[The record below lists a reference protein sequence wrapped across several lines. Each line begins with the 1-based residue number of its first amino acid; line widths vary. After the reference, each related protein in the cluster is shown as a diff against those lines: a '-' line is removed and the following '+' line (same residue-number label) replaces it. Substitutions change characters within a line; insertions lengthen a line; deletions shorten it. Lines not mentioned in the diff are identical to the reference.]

1 MERTLISLTLP
12 PTTLSLLESAGF
24 VCVRDVLE
32 YASTPIQLARELNA
46 TNQEALAVLRLV
58 EEGVSSASSTGPSAA
73 EKVVST
79 SSSSAVTALEL
90 LSGQRRGIVSFIK
103 GLDKLF
109 DGGIPIGEVTEMCGV
124 PGIGKTQLSM
134 QLAVDVQI
142 PTAFG
147 GISGEAVYIDT
158 EGSLM
163 VDRLA
168 QIAGS
173 LVAHLRKTAATRER
187 VNLIESAAQLS
198 VEKLLAGI
206 HVFRVHDYT
215 EQLATVQHLATF
227 LRNHPAVRLVVI
239 DSVALHFRH
248 GFSDMALR
256 TRLLARMAQ
265 QLHALADGANA
276 AVVVVN
282 QMTTRVLGSDLA
294 VMEPALGQA
303 WSHTCSNL
311 VQLRWDERV
320 AGHRIAA
327 LVKSSHCPC
336 GEAKYEITAAGV
348 RTIGTRSTAAVTSS
362 SGSGSGTADDEA
374 ARRMKRQ
381 RTT

>member
-1 MERTLISLTLP
+1 MQYYRIKAKYIYSILCAAHDLATTVREEKVAAAAVRSDKTSTAPPTAAAAAAAGHLAAGVGSSIGNGQQRAAEGAGCCERCATLCSPTTRSFGECEESLTSLD
-12 PTTLSLLESAGF
+12 SLL
-24 VCVRDVLE
+24 DIQKWP
-32 YASTPIQLARELNA
+32 TPR
-46 TNQEALAVLRLV
+46 
-58 EEGVSSASSTGPSAA
+58 
-73 EKVVST
+73 
-79 SSSSAVTALEL
+79 
-90 LSGQRRGIVSFIK
+90 
-103 GLDKLF
+103 
-109 DGGIPIGEVTEMCGV
+109 
-124 PGIGKTQLSM
+124 
-134 QLAVDVQI
+134 
-142 PTAFG
+142 
-147 GISGEAVYIDT
+147 
-158 EGSLM
+158 
-163 VDRLA
+163 
-168 QIAGS
+168 
-173 LVAHLRKTAATRER
+173 LRKY
-187 VNLIESAAQLS
+187 
-198 VEKLLAGI
+198 LL
-206 HVFRVHDYT
+206 F
-215 EQLATVQHLATF
+215 
-227 LRNHPAVRLVVI
+227 I

-362 SGSGSGTADDEA
+362 SGSGSGAADDEA